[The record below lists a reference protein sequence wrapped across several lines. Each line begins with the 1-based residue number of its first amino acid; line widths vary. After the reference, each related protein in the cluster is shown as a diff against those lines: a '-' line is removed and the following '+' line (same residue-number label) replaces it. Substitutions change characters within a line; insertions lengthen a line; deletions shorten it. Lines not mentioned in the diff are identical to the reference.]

1 MAPDGRS
8 YAYQY
13 YRNLSSLFLVE
24 GLR

>member
-8 YAYQY
+8 YADQY